1 MSDLVSFAENVW
13 LLEGDDVRF
22 LGAPF
27 QTRSVII
34 RLPNGKLWVHSPV
47 ALTPERIAAVSALG
61 PVSYLVEPNKIHSLH
76 LADWRAEWP
85 EATSW
90 VSPEFSDRHP
100 DIEADLV
107 LENDA
112 PPAWLGVIEQQ
123 VIEGHKL
130 LDEVWFCHNPSGS
143 LIVTD
148 LIQKHD
154 PERQNVFWAGIKK
167 LVGLYGPKGGT
178 ALDIRL
184 SFAEKD
190 LARDC
195 IENALEWEFDKLIVS
210 HGLCVQEGAKA
221 EVRRAMSWILRER

>member
-1 MSDLVSFAENVW
+1 MSDLVPFAENVW

-22 LGAPF
+22 LGVPF

-34 RLPNGKLWVHSPV
+34 RLPNGNIWVHSPV

-76 LADWRAEWP
+76 LADWHAEWP
-85 EATSW
+85 ESTRW

-107 LENDA
+107 LESDA
-112 PPAWLGVIEQQ
+112 PPAWLGVIDQQ

-130 LDEVWFCHNPSGS
+130 LDEVWFCHTPSRS

-148 LIQKHD
+148 LIQKHA
-154 PERQNVFWAGIKK
+154 PEKQGVFWGSVKK
-167 LVGLYGPKGGT
+167 LVGLYGEKGGT

-184 SFAEKD
+184 SFQEKA
-190 LARDC
+190 LAREC
-195 IENALEWEFDKLIVS
+195 VENVLEWEFDRLIVS
-210 HGLCVQEGAKA
+210 HGLCWKSGAKA
-221 EVRRAMSWILRER
+221 EVRRAMSWLLKP